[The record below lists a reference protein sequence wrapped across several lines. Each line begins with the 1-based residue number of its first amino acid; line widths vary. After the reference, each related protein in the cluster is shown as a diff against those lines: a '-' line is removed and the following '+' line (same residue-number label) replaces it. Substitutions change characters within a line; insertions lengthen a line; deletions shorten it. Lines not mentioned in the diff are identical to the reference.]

1 MLYEI
6 KDDVKRNSYTDFCKK
21 ILKQPVKIIKDKI
34 EALKVEVLQKVEK
47 REAFDTTTAED
58 LGLPIGADY
67 EEYKRHRFCTVN
79 NSCWFQG
86 KSQSFFKGTNYKV
99 EPLFHVYGKNDNK
112 RLCEVIN
119 ESGEKRIIDFD
130 SADFVSRARFEERL
144 INEGFFVNLE
154 NFGAAHF
161 TLMKNRVLSDFVLA
175 FELKTLGWQSEGFFA
190 FSDCVYHNNTI
201 KNVDAYGI
209 VQLEDL
215 KKQNSDYMDDVKHYY
230 SPAFSEIYKHMRDD
244 DDPYENDR
252 YFVYKESP
260 VTMTNWMKQ
269 MQIVYE
275 RKAELGIAFLIAS
288 CFRDIYVKRYQFFPL
303 LFLTGEK
310 GSGKSKFAESLCAL
324 FTYKQEPFDLNAGT
338 PVAFYRRLS
347 RNKNAVT
354 TLEEFHDNIETK
366 IFQSLKGAYDGRG
379 REMGKATGDNRTT
392 TTKVNSSL
400 IITSQ
405 YISSRDDN
413 SLTSR
418 SLLSNFIKPQ
428 DPFTNEQV
436 EHYNL
441 LKSWEEVGLS
451 SMLLDIVKHR
461 DLIEKEIHK
470 TYGEL
475 NKQLKKELKGSDYQE
490 RMLQNY
496 VALLAPIKILW
507 DQFTFPFSYESIY
520 QNFKEAIIDSSD
532 LIIES
537 EGLQEFWRT
546 LEYLRDRQPFALLK
560 DNIHYK
566 VDTPLTLNLQT
577 RKGEKDFVWK
587 NNDRVDVI
595 YLRLNA
601 IHQLYHKEV
610 STREGIE
617 VIGENTLRNYF
628 KSKKYYIGSVKSH
641 RFEDTSTSAYVF
653 NYTMMHEN
661 GILNL
666 TRLQKLDD
674 SIPDEGMFD
683 KKEDE
688 NDDLPY

>member
-1 MLYEI
+1 
-6 KDDVKRNSYTDFCKK
+6 
-21 ILKQPVKIIKDKI
+21 
-34 EALKVEVLQKVEK
+34 
-47 REAFDTTTAED
+47 
-58 LGLPIGADY
+58 
-67 EEYKRHRFCTVN
+67 
-79 NSCWFQG
+79 
-86 KSQSFFKGTNYKV
+86 
-99 EPLFHVYGKNDNK
+99 
-112 RLCEVIN
+112 
-119 ESGEKRIIDFD
+119 
-130 SADFVSRARFEERL
+130 
-144 INEGFFVNLE
+144 
-154 NFGAAHF
+154 
-161 TLMKNRVLSDFVLA
+161 
-175 FELKTLGWQSEGFFA
+175 
-190 FSDCVYHNNTI
+190 
-201 KNVDAYGI
+201 
-209 VQLEDL
+209 
-215 KKQNSDYMDDVKHYY
+215 
-230 SPAFSEIYKHMRDD
+230 
-244 DDPYENDR
+244 
-252 YFVYKESP
+252 
-260 VTMTNWMKQ
+260 MKQ
-269 MQIVYE
+269 MDIVYSE
-275 RKAELGIAFLIAS
+275 KAKLGIAFLIAS
-288 CFRDIYVKRYQFFPL
+288 CFRDIYLKRYQFFPL

-310 GSGKSKFAESLCAL
+310 GSGKSKFAESLCAI

-347 RNKNAVT
+347 RNKNCIT

-400 IITSQ
+400 VITSQ

-441 LKSWEEVGLS
+441 LKSWEEAGLS
-451 SMLLDIVKHR
+451 SMLLGIVKHR

-470 TYGEL
+470 TYASL
-475 NKQLKKELKGSDYQE
+475 NKKLKKELEGNDYQE

-496 VALLAPIKILW
+496 VALLAPLKILW
-507 DQFTFPFSYESIY
+507 DQFKFPFSYESVY
-520 QNFKEAIIDSSD
+520 KSFKEAIIDSSD
-532 LIIES
+532 LIVES

-546 LEYLRDRQPFALLK
+546 LEYLRDRQPYALLK
-560 DNIHYK
+560 ENTHYK
-566 VDTPLTLNLQT
+566 VDCPMSIKLQT
-577 RKGEKDFVWK
+577 RKNEKDFIWK

-641 RFEDTSTSAYVF
+641 HFEDTSTSAYVF
-653 NYTMMHEN
+653 NYSMMHEK

-666 TRLQKLDD
+666 TRLAKNEIN
-674 SIPDEGMFD
+674 IPDENIF
-683 KKEDE
+683 
-688 NDDLPY
+688 NSDDDVLPLD